1 MLEPLLLKNPD
12 GPYPAGKNLCF
23 SNAVVQLLRHNL
35 HFQQH
40 VIFKRSSDNNV
51 FNELY
56 RILRHQGTTSL
67 GSCANL
73 RRIIGMTVG
82 NDDLWSGNQQDAV
95 EFLTFLLNN
104 LDEECK
110 QIFFFHARVETKFF
124 LFGEASSCQH
134 CKRFPSIHTQPQ
146 CILEISFPSGTPS
159 TGFFELEV
167 LLQRY
172 FETKYSDEGEGLKC
186 SHCCQRGEV
195 PGHVCDFKCRPKP
208 Y

>member
-1 MLEPLLLKNPD
+1 MVEPLLLKNPD
-12 GPYPAGKNLCF
+12 GPHSTGKNLCF

-67 GSCANL
+67 ASCANL

-82 NDDLWSGNQQDAV
+82 NNDLWSGNQQDAV

-110 QIFFFHARVETKFF
+110 QIFFFHHVSIVEDYLAYRYNLNVFLKFHFPVVHLPLVF
-124 LFGEASSCQH
+124 LN
-134 CKRFPSIHTQPQ
+134 
-146 CILEISFPSGTPS
+146 
-159 TGFFELEV
+159 
-167 LLQRY
+167 
-172 FETKYSDEGEGLKC
+172 
-186 SHCCQRGEV
+186 
-195 PGHVCDFKCRPKP
+195 
-208 Y
+208 

>member
-12 GPYPAGKNLCF
+12 GPHPTGKNLCF

-67 GSCANL
+67 ASCANL

-110 QIFFFHARVETKFF
+110 QISSTHCIMPNTFTAEFHSTTAVFTY
-124 LFGEASSCQH
+124 LDASSH
-134 CKRFPSIHTQPQ
+134 FGKRGCLSLGLSI
-146 CILEISFPSGTPS
+146 
-159 TGFFELEV
+159 
-167 LLQRY
+167 R
-172 FETKYSDEGEGLKC
+172 
-186 SHCCQRGEV
+186 R
-195 PGHVCDFKCRPKP
+195 
-208 Y
+208 